1 MYSILCGSKSIKR
14 RIWWK
19 MRYLEYWVTYL
30 ILCGKPP
37 FIDNSN
43 NEIFKKIV
51 NDNAKFNFYKWKNI
65 SNNEKYFVRI
75 FLNKIGNKNI
85 CNWGFE
91 ISLV

>member
-1 MYSILCGSKSIKR
+1 
-14 RIWWK
+14 
-19 MRYLEYWVTYL
+19 
-30 ILCGKPP
+30 LCGKPP

-85 CNWGFE
+85 CN
-91 ISLV
+91 